1 VIDYRAEVAGPE
13 ARAVHVIDATDRRG
27 EATRRP
33 ISGDGW
39 SGVALDGVRDAVVV
53 WPTRPAGADGAAAAL
68 SYRAPRRRAV
78 SHVVLDAPATGGKA
92 RVTAR
97 ADGDACLVTVEP
109 GGPVPAAPV
118 IVTLDARCAVAVDP
132 EASRTEAP
140 ASSPASPPERGERG
154 ERAGRPRT
162 WSHGGCCAAGGGAA
176 TPIAMAMAVVVFAPR
191 RRRRR

>member
-1 VIDYRAEVAGPE
+1 VIDYRVEIAGPE

-53 WPTRPAGADGAAAAL
+53 WPTRPPGADGAAGAL

-97 ADGDACLVTVEP
+97 ADGDACVVTVEP

-140 ASSPASPPERGERG
+140 APAAPPAPRGPPGPPPRSSRG
-154 ERAGRPRT
+154 
-162 WSHGGCCAAGGGAA
+162 GGCCGAGGGAA
-176 TPIAMAMAVVVFAPR
+176 TPLAMAAIVMFAPR